1 MSNTIFTD
9 AGRALIASCL
19 AEKKTLNVTELVFA
33 DVPNLD
39 TDSPPNPAAGLPAAS
54 QIVHRA
60 APQAGLLNETTAV
73 FATVIDADT
82 GDFHINYMGVLAGST
97 LIAVCVM
104 PRHLKFKTSEFKT
117 GNSLVKNFAFQ
128 IKNVG
133 ELTGITVPAETW
145 MWNFDDR
152 FALIDHNHDDRYA
165 AKSHA
170 HTEYAAKNHTHT
182 GYAAAGHNHDD
193 KYEPKGAVSTHNGT
207 ANPHPGMFD
216 AAGTA
221 TSIVSAHNTSQN
233 PHEGVLLKRTNPTV
247 GTGLKIDGTTPYIDF
262 HFGNSQER
270 TLRLIESTEGTLTV
284 GGSLHIN
291 GTLTGGFNGSV
302 ATNGYTKL
310 PNGLII
316 QWGVIAYTA
325 GSQPVTFPVAF
336 PTKAAAVTLGCSA
349 GDSPTARYIEEGTLT
364 KSGFTYKSGKH
375 SGTYWIAVGY

>member
-39 TDSPPNPAAGLPAAS
+39 TDSPPNPAAGLPTAS

-97 LIAVCVM
+97 LVAVCVM

-145 MWNFDDR
+145 MWNFEDR

-221 TSIVSAHNTSQN
+221 TSTVSAHNTSQN
-233 PHEGVLLKRTNPTV
+233 PHEGILAKRANPTF
-247 GTGLKIDGTTPYIDF
+247 GDGIEISGATPYIDF
-262 HFGNSQER
+262 HFNR
-270 TLRLIESTEGTLTV
+270 STDDYTTRIKETAAGTLEISGNLHVT
-284 GGSLHIN
+284 GTLSGKARESLH
-291 GTLTGGFNGSV
+291 
-302 ATNGYTKL
+302 ATNGYEQL
-310 PNGLII
+310 PSGLII
-316 QWGVIAYTA
+316 QWGFLEAETGDREVM
-325 GSQPVTFPVAF
+325 FPIAF
-336 PTKAAAVTLGCSA
+336 PHRCAAISFATSSGASTYPTEGSVTS
-349 GDSPTARYIEEGTLT
+349 
-364 KSGFTYKSGKH
+364 SGFTFH
-375 SGTYWIAVGY
+375 SGSKAALHWIAVGY